1 MVGQDEDGHVTTAR
15 ADHVRDVGMLKSVIK
30 QGITNRPL
38 PPSLEEVR
46 QKYGLDGSK
55 FNGYWH
61 RAADAELRRRTKT
74 ESATVLERAERTLQL
89 RLEETGKDRTLT
101 HDGLMREASQIATRA
116 FRERQA
122 APFKRHQMITM
133 NIKKM
138 IEEATVPEEHT
149 RILKGIYSRIS
160 ELEHLMERMAS
171 RGITPDEA
179 ADVYGYGLAGL
190 DPRNKGKQTNG
201 NEMSTLKEIE
211 KLQRMIRSKTS
222 KPVPTKIQQ
231 IQQLLDMYR
240 QQAADVEKETQKLRD
255 IRIRRE
261 QVLARRRELLD
272 QMKDQETKVKGTERT
287 VKSKWQRPT
296 KGDVD
301 AILEEALGR
310 QKRTTP
316 ETESDWSISKSEGI
330 EPIFEPFTQTDK
342 DTMVPVR
349 RTGVESFSVLKP
361 RGMGDR
367 AAEKNE
373 DVLADPI
380 MDKRDTY
387 TDPVP
392 NTIQPL
398 TVNEGMPAHKVSDM
412 SAATPFPSSQPYSSP
427 LLGRSRN
434 PVNKPSNDLRLDVSP
449 AGFVPIDENLVV
461 TFEADVPQLQSQV
474 LEMRNR
480 LKHAYPRVD
489 SLPYEVWKSE
499 NQRTLQ
505 TWLRILIRK
514 WQTRFDDV
522 ETSGQ
527 LKKGM
532 RDVRVEDVLDT
543 MVRDHDLSNEAA
555 ERMAVRWFEVF
566 GDRGHMTGDAEG
578 KLDRE
583 ELHAGGLDFLLDEE
597 SEPTV
602 SQPQVSSENKTPVT
616 SGSEGSVVNN
626 TSGNLSILGAGNR
639 RMYSTSSRPPPTPS
653 SKQDSEQPNKE
664 KTMPAS
670 SYPTPPATPTSLPHL
685 TSTGSAHMV
694 SISTKTNTIRT
705 AIAVGTVSFTNPTP
719 LALIRSNSAKKG
731 DVLGVSRIAGIM
743 AAKKCP
749 DIIPLCHPIALTHVG
764 VELQPFEASG
774 AGSHGGVH
782 IEAKVQ
788 CVGPTG
794 VEMEALTA
802 VMGAAL
808 SVVDMCKAVDK
819 FQRVGDVRVVLK
831 EGGRSGGWKEEGWT
845 SEVE

>member
-190 DPRNKGKQTNG
+190 DPRNKEGDTKAERYQNPKGTSAGEEARVIGSNEGPG
-201 NEMSTLKEIE
+201 NEGEGCNTRGGIGKAKENH
-211 KLQRMIRSKTS
+211 
-222 KPVPTKIQQ
+222 
-231 IQQLLDMYR
+231 
-240 QQAADVEKETQKLRD
+240 
-255 IRIRRE
+255 
-261 QVLARRRELLD
+261 
-272 QMKDQETKVKGTERT
+272 
-287 VKSKWQRPT
+287 
-296 KGDVD
+296 
-301 AILEEALGR
+301 
-310 QKRTTP
+310 P